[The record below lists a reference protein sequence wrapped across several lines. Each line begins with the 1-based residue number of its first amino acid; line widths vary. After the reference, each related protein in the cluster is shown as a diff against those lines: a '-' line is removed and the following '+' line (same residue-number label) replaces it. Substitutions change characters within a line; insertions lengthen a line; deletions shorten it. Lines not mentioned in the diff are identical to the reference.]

1 MHVNLSSYKQIKQE
15 KTNLP
20 EITKCN
26 AMYQMFAS
34 YLDLYFE
41 MYNKGR
47 FKTKLYNKHDDSTFY
62 NI

>member
-1 MHVNLSSYKQIKQE
+1 
-15 KTNLP
+15 
-20 EITKCN
+20 
-26 AMYQMFAS
+26 MFAS